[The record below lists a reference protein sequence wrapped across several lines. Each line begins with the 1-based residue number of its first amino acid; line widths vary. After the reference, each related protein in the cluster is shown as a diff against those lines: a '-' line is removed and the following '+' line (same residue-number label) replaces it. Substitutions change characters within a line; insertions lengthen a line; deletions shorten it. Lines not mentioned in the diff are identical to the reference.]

1 MVRHQQNDE
10 EQFLYSVATW
20 VVATQPQLYESD
32 RELTEAQETARS
44 FESLWYGELFYEP
57 WVVQYRPGDSHPK
70 VIVRRQSDQQKHGLR
85 QALLHGDFN
94 EHHRQAVLLR
104 NRTKTVTL
112 VGHRPLKVPPDV
124 AARRRAAGEDPDAF
138 KALIRDAL
146 RQREHQRFSSWE
158 AGRFPKP
165 TLFGHRKFDVPLL
178 ASVHETA
185 VAIGLPLV
193 QEGVLADDTVKPLLM
208 TAMGVPASLVDS
220 VWERLKLH
228 YSDSQYPL
236 SLKAY
241 IKRIVDDLRPPRG
254 DEVFQDESGTEY
266 WTVQRAAEELGK
278 EKTTI
283 YRWIK
288 NGVISQAR
296 FGVQKG
302 DIERVKATNEFDHSV
317 IALLCKARKIKV
329 DSAERAYRRLCD
341 ELNIKTRAPIKSDEE
356 KATIL
361 GALRTDPRLLSLRA
375 RWQPGVAPADEQEV
389 VEGAVEDAVWADIH
403 EGNMHLSETP

>member
-1 MVRHQQNDE
+1 VRHQRNDE
-10 EQFLYSVATW
+10 QEFLSNLATW
-20 VVATQPQLYESD
+20 VVNMQPKLHDLD
-32 RELTEAQETARS
+32 RELTKTHETARY
-44 FESLWYGELFYEP
+44 FEPLGCGELFGER
-57 WVVQYRPGDSHPK
+57 WVVQYHPGDSHLK
-70 VIVRRQSDQQKHGLR
+70 VIVRRRSDRQNGGLD
-85 QALLHGDFN
+85 QALLRGDFH
-94 EHHRQAVLLR
+94 EYHRRAALLP
-104 NRTKTVTL
+104 NHTKTVTL

-146 RQREHQRFSSWE
+146 RQREHQRLSSWE

-241 IKRIVDDLRPPRG
+241 IKRIVDNLRPPRG
-254 DEVFQDESGTEY
+254 DGGFQDESGTEY

-302 DIERVKATNEFDHSV
+302 DIEHVKATNEFDHSV
-317 IALLCKARKIKV
+317 IALLCKARKIKR

-341 ELNIKTRAPIKSDEE
+341 ELNINTRAPIKSDEE
-356 KATIL
+356 KEAIM
-361 GALRTDPRLLSLRA
+361 GALRTDPKLVSLGA
-375 RWQPGVAPADEQEV
+375 RWKSGAAPTDEQEV
-389 VEGAVEDAVWADIH
+389 AEGVEEDAVWADIH
-403 EGNMHLSETP
+403 EGNMQLSEMP